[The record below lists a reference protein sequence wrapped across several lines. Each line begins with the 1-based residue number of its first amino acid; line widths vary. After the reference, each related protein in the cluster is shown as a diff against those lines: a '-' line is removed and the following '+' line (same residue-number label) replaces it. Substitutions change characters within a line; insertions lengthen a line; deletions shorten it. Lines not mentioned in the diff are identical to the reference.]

1 MPRETKRFESSP
13 HLGLFLLATLTL
25 FLTMIVGPAGA
36 RAADPVT
43 VTNYTDPAQTLA
55 WGTDSHWK
63 QPWRSYM
70 DTVPAK
76 TLLNAIGINF
86 NVKAAWADTTA
97 TLLKESGFKR
107 ARIEVSWRAINYE
120 HPDRMN
126 ENEREDLV
134 AKLTALRENGLKPL
148 IILNSNHG
156 DPCPIKDD
164 TIQLTA
170 PVHAG
175 DTQIHVNPLEL
186 GKIILN
192 RTGVKSG
199 GVAAQYLFKSI
210 SPEGTVGLSAP
221 LGSIRPATGTG
232 ISELPAGALNIETLR
247 YEPFHP
253 ARREDGSPNRAFEP
267 TLQGWL
273 NYVGVVTR
281 EVKSILGSED
291 FDVEVW
297 NELSFGSRFLNIN
310 NYYSPPLEYS
320 NGVNPQEILARTVEY
335 IRNPAN
341 GAPKV
346 GIGDGFANQ
355 APTPSAANTP
365 VGLTA
370 IDKHPYPKVR
380 SFPRNAEV
388 GGNRPLNGLGELSG
402 EELWNGGWRE
412 WRELFTPTYEA
423 FFPEYFLAGIQT
435 ETLIHDL
442 SPVPTKIAGVEH
454 GRYVHA
460 PGGQPTEEWITE
472 LNLNPATGLARAQTM
487 SAADIRHIETKA
499 ILRSLVAYV
508 NKGVTAIDFFAAR
521 AGNLSLVDSSF
532 FGSLQGS
539 HPTYPGDAA
548 GGETTTAVG
557 RLAEFMD
564 AAGAIASPRSLSLK
578 ELTDLSSNVQF
589 AGNGTTAF
597 PPLFN
602 RDVFAFFPFQAS
614 PRRFVAAV
622 YVMTRDMAKVY
633 GDPNSGDPGRYD
645 LPPEPYRMDIGG
657 VDGETVSVSALDP
670 VSGDSVPATIIDRG
684 EDDVTVEMPVT
695 DSPRLL
701 SIEETGAGVPEEE
714 PVDEGEGPGEGPG
727 DEGEGSPEPSPEPPS
742 PPDPPVEHDTGHP
755 QDVGV
760 PTSTTGDPNRA
771 LLFQLRDRRALLR
784 KQRVKV
790 LARCASRCALS
801 ASGSLTIA
809 GRDYA
814 LQARPATALSNGAP
828 ERTILSLLLAPRVG
842 RLARAALERGANVRL
857 SVVLQGHFEETG
869 EDQSRRRRFSV
880 QP

>member
-1 MPRETKRFESSP
+1 MPRETKRFESSR

-25 FLTMIVGPAGA
+25 FLTIISGPTVA
-36 RAADPVT
+36 RADLVT
-43 VTNYTDPAQTLA
+43 VTNYTDPAQALA

-97 TLLKESGFKR
+97 TLLKDSGFKR
-107 ARIEVSWRAINYE
+107 ARIEVSWRAIDYN
-120 HPDRMN
+120 HLDRIN
-126 ENEREDLV
+126 ENEHEDLV
-134 AKLTALRENGLKPL
+134 AKLNALRENGLKPL

-156 DPCPIKDD
+156 DPCPVRDD

-170 PVHAG
+170 PVQAG
-175 DTQIHVNPLEL
+175 DTEVHVNPLEL
-186 GKIILN
+186 GKIVPN

-199 GVAAQYLFKSI
+199 GVAAQYLFNSI
-210 SPEGTVGLSAP
+210 SPNGTVGLSAP
-221 LGSIRPATGTG
+221 LGSIKPATGAG
-232 ISELPAGALNIETLR
+232 ISELPAGALDIETLR

-310 NYYSPPLEYS
+310 NYYSPALEYS

-341 GAPKV
+341 GVPKI

-355 APTPSAANTP
+355 APTPSAVNTP

-388 GGNRPLNGLGELSG
+388 GGNRPLDGLGELSG

-442 SPVPTKIAGVEH
+442 SPVPSKIAGVEH

-487 SAADIRHIETKA
+487 SAADIRHIETKVT
-499 ILRSLVAYV
+499 LRSLVAFV

-557 RLAEFMD
+557 RLAEFMNG
-564 AAGAIASPRSLSLK
+564 ARAIASPRSLSLK
-578 ELTDLSSNVQF
+578 ELTDFSSNEQF
-589 AGNGTTAF
+589 AGNGTAAF

-602 RDVFAFFPFQAS
+602 RDVFAFLPFQVN
-614 PRRFVAAV
+614 PHRFVAAV

-633 GDPNSGDPGRYD
+633 GDPNSSDPARYD
-645 LPPEPYRMDIGG
+645 LPPEPYRMNIGG
-657 VDGETVSVSALDP
+657 VDGETVSVTALDP
-670 VSGDSVPATIIDRG
+670 VTGDSIPATIVDRG

-701 SIEETGAGVPEEE
+701 SIEETGSGVPEEPEE
-714 PVDEGEGPGEGPG
+714 PVDEGEGTEEEPG
-727 DEGEGSPEPSPEPPS
+727 DEGEEEPQEPSPEQPSPPS
-742 PPDPPVEHDTGHP
+742 PPAANSPSNPPDAS
-755 QDVGV
+755 V
-760 PTSTTGDPNRA
+760 PIGDPNRA

-784 KQRVKV
+784 KQRVTV
-790 LARCASRCALS
+790 LARCASRCALD

-828 ERTILSLLLAPRVG
+828 ERTTLSLLLAPRVG
-842 RLARAALERGANVRL
+842 RLARAALERGASVRL
-857 SVVLQGHFEETG
+857 SVLLHGHFEETG
-869 EDQSRRRRFSV
+869 EDRSRRRRFAV